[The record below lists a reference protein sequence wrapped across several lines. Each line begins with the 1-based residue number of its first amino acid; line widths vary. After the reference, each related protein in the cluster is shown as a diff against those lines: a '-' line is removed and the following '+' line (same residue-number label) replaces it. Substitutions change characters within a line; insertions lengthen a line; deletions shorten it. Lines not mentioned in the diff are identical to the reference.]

1 MKIGAETIE
10 KYQNILA
17 KDPTSKVFAP
27 LAEAYREMGML
38 KEAATTVTL
47 GVQRHPQF
55 VSGLVTHARVMRD
68 TGELDKALQSAQKA
82 SQLAPEN
89 ILAHQLQ
96 AEIFLAQRKP
106 KEALKAF
113 KMVLFLNPQS
123 ATAQKGVKKLES
135 LTADEYD
142 DELFEMSKLPDVKLE
157 VKLEST
163 TMEPLESLQSS
174 LVHPPNPAQK
184 ALDRMLSLIDAFIV
198 RNDLEKAH
206 ALLRDTQLEFGSHP
220 EIDRRLKSLQIRYNE
235 TEEPLPLKPL
245 KNRQELIKEKKL
257 EVLNMM
263 LRKIEEYKFNGG
275 SSSAQT

>member
-55 VSGLVTHARVMRD
+55 VSGLVTHARVMREV
-68 TGELDKALQSAQKA
+68 GELEKALQSALKA
-82 SQLAPEN
+82 SQLSPEN

-96 AEIFLAQRKP
+96 AEIYLAQRKP

-123 ATAQKGVKKLES
+123 QSAQKGVQKLES

-142 DELFEMSKLPDVKLE
+142 DELFEMSKLPE
-157 VKLEST
+157 VKLDPAPAEN
-163 TMEPLESLQSS
+163 LETALIPTPS
-174 LVHPPNPAQK
+174 PNPAQR
-184 ALDRMLSLIDAFIV
+184 ALERMLSLIDAFIV

-206 ALLRDTQLEFGSHP
+206 TLLRDTQLEFGFHP
-220 EIDRRLKSLQIRYNE
+220 EIERRMKSLQIRYNE

-245 KNRQELIKEKKL
+245 RNRQEVIREKKL
-257 EVLNMM
+257 EALNMM
-263 LRKIEEYKFNGG
+263 LRKIEEYRFNGG
-275 SSSAQT
+275 SHTP